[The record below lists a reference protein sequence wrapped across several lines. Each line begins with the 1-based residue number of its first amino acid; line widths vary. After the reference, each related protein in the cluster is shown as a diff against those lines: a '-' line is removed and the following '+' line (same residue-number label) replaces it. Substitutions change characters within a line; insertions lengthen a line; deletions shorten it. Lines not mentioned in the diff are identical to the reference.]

1 MERFA
6 VFRAKDPQV
15 TMWLQKNGFQK
26 RTSEGLVETRAA
38 KTSQISREETKLATQ
53 TKEVRFYAERQM
65 HSKTTTLVSV
75 KKTATKQERNEV
87 QHHERLSSLDMPTIS
102 YSKTRRVV
110 YQNKEQPSLAENI
123 NTDGSKKIRSYSCPP
138 DSRLPLSRRYS
149 TVSLFSDRP
158 CNIPVLIRNNDVRLR
173 KYSCPEYYSAGTN
186 NYKEERGNSKLI
198 KKPQGKRTALNAAN
212 NSHQQLASKLG
223 NQTTREEN
231 ETKINNTTGVTNL
244 AMVLKTELSDFS
256 KDPATD
262 HDGNELFKPA
272 PNLTSDDDGFGLVF
286 HEESLESYSSN
297 IPPKQPTKQNLPS
310 SMYNSRGNMLA
321 WLGEVNRNIYPQF
334 EASKPFMKRT

>member
-15 TMWLQKNGFQK
+15 TMWLQKNGFQN
-26 RTSEGLVETRAA
+26 RRSEGLVETRAA
-38 KTSQISREETKLATQ
+38 KTSQISREETKLAAQ

-65 HSKTTTLVSV
+65 QSKTTTLVSV
-75 KKTATKQERNEV
+75 KKTATTEQERNEV
-87 QHHERLSSLDMPTIS
+87 QHHERLSSLEMPTIS
-102 YSKTRRVV
+102 FSKTKRVV
-110 YQNKEQPSLAENI
+110 YQNKEEPSLAENI
-123 NTDGSKKIRSYSCPP
+123 NTDGRKKIRSYSCPP
-138 DSRLPLSRRYS
+138 DSRPSLISRRYS

-173 KYSCPEYYSAGTN
+173 KYSCPEYYSTGTN
-186 NYKEERGNSKLI
+186 YYMEQRGSSKLN
-198 KKPQGKRTALNAAN
+198 KNPQGKRTALNAAN

-231 ETKINNTTGVTNL
+231 ETKINNTTGVTIKPSTNL

-262 HDGNELFKPA
+262 HNGNERFKPA
-272 PNLTSDDDGFGLVF
+272 PNSTSDDDGFGLVF
-286 HEESLESYSSN
+286 HEQSLESYSSE
-297 IPPKQPTKQNLPS
+297 IPPKRPTKQNLPS

-321 WLGEVNRNIYPQF
+321 WLGEVNRNIYPQIR
-334 EASKPFMKRT
+334 S